1 MRLGTSL
8 RFMFPTSPE
17 TLPTFQRTLAAAPP
31 GTFLE
36 RPMGAFDTGE
46 QGRNLLEVAA
56 AARSAGLDGLLWG
69 DNHAMSPAYASVFQP
84 IPTLARITA
93 VTGDMPVGFV
103 LLAPFYHPLL
113 LAEQVGTI
121 CAFTEA
127 PFILTFAL
135 GGNARAF
142 QAYGMDLR
150 TRVGRLEELVP
161 LVRRLLAGERETH
174 QGRYYTLNSATI
186 APLPRQPVSIWIAGT
201 VGASVER
208 AGRLGDGWLTA
219 QNASPDQLRAQLEL
233 YLESAARHGRPALP
247 VLRRDVYV
255 GESDAEAREVV
266 DAILA
271 EGYRGAGYEALLV
284 GGPESIVQ
292 QLREYRAMGF
302 EYVMVRHIVGDHRLM
317 LRSFERIGAYVM
329 PAIRG
334 L

>member
-8 RFMFPTSPE
+8 RFIFPTSAE
-17 TLPTFQRTLAAAPP
+17 TLAMFQRTLAAPPP

-46 QGRNLLEVAA
+46 QARNLLEVAA
-56 AARSAGLDGLLWG
+56 AARAAGLDGLLWG
-69 DNHAMSPAYASVFQP
+69 DNHAASPAYANVFQP
-84 IPTLARITA
+84 VPTLARLTA

-142 QAYGMDLR
+142 QAYGMELR
-150 TRVGRLEELVP
+150 TRVSRLEELVP
-161 LVRRLLAGERETH
+161 LVRRLLAGEQVTH
-174 QGRYYTLNSATI
+174 AGRHFTLNRATI
-186 APLPRQPVSIWIAGT
+186 APLPRQPVSIWMAGT

-219 QNASPDQLRAQLEL
+219 QNASREDLKVQLDL

-247 VLRRDVYV
+247 VLRRDIYV
-255 GESDAEAREVV
+255 GESDTEAHAAV

-284 GGPESIVQ
+284 GGPESVVQ
-292 QLREYRAMGF
+292 QLRDYGALGF
-302 EYVMVRHIVGDHRLM
+302 DYVMVRHIVGDHQLM
-317 LRSFERIGAYVM
+317 LRSFERIGTHVL
-329 PAIRG
+329 PAIRQA
-334 L
+334 

>member
-8 RFMFPTSPE
+8 RFMFPTSTE
-17 TLPTFQRTLAAAPP
+17 TLPAFQRTLAAAAP

-46 QGRNLLEVAA
+46 QARNLLEIAS
-56 AARSAGLDGLLWG
+56 AARAAGMDGLLWG
-69 DNHAMSPAYASVFQP
+69 DNHAMSPSYANIFQP
-84 IPTLARITA
+84 VPTLARMTA
-93 VTGDMPVGFV
+93 VTGEMSVGFV

-113 LAEQVGTI
+113 LAEQIGTI
-121 CAFTEA
+121 CAFTDA

-135 GGNARAF
+135 GGNPRAF

-161 LVRRLLAGERETH
+161 LVRRLLAGEQVTYE
-174 QGRYYTLNSATI
+174 GRYFSLSRATI
-186 APLPRQPVSIWIAGT
+186 APLPRNPLTIWMAGT

-219 QNASPDQLRAQLEL
+219 QNASRDDLKQQLEL

-247 VLRRDVYV
+247 VLRRDIYV
-255 GESDAEAREVV
+255 GESDAEARAVV
-266 DAILA
+266 DAIQA

-284 GGPESIVQ
+284 GGPESVVQ
-292 QLREYRAMGF
+292 QLRDYRAMGF
-302 EYVMVRHIVGDHRLM
+302 EYVMVRHIVGDHQLM
-317 LRSFERIGAYVM
+317 LRSFERIGAQVM
-329 PAIRG
+329 PLIRS